1 MFKHKMK
8 TIFNLLTISDQ
19 VDPEKLNWDKGFWDT
34 ESSGEED
41 AYNFANVGWDQISD
55 ELEKN
60 NDL

>member
-1 MFKHKMK
+1 MFKHKMN

-41 AYNFANVGWDQISD
+41 AYNFANVG
-55 ELEKN
+55 
-60 NDL
+60 